1 MNLSAQDKLTQ
12 FKGQL
17 QSLRAYKNVLESQLR
32 SAEADEQKAR
42 YNAELNQK
50 CSEIFKSWLE
60 DSMKKNVDSMAELA
74 TTGLQ
79 HIIHDQ
85 KLTFKIK
92 QEPKHNRLAMR
103 FVLEEDGVEGD
114 PIHSYGGGAAVV
126 ISLVLRIAV
135 MARMQ
140 MANLLLLDES
150 MVALA
155 NAYVP
160 NAAAFMRQLAEETGI
175 NILMVTHNPEFL
187 NHAHVAYEGHKDKSL
202 RLRRIKVSEPT
213 ETATVT
219 AMDLSDI

>member
-1 MNLSAQDKLTQ
+1 MSSLAQDKLSSY
-12 FKGQL
+12 KENL
-17 QSLRAYKNVLESQLR
+17 QKLRVYKNVLESQLK
-32 SAEADEQKAR
+32 ATETEEQKAR
-42 YNAELNQK
+42 YTADLNQK

-85 KLTFKIK
+85 KLSFKIK

-155 NAYVP
+155 NQYVP

-202 RLRRIKVSEPT
+202 RLRRIKTAEMSESPMGVS
-213 ETATVT
+213 V
-219 AMDLSDI
+219 DLSDI